1 MPKPSNGSTVTVAAP
16 PQRPVNLLQ
25 PTQEGDGQGR
35 TMRLWVTGAE
45 GVLGKRV
52 VAAAHQ
58 RGYEVRGTSHRECA
72 IENMDQVFT
81 AAGEFNPD
89 AIINCAGRLP
99 DSHPLEMIPA
109 NSLGPHVLAST
120 KVRLVHMSTD
130 CVFSSKQNVRH
141 RTSETPSPDSLYG
154 KTKAAGELLQYP
166 HALTVRGS
174 FISSEGGFLKW
185 LLEARGTVPA
195 WANAFWNGTSAV
207 IMAEA
212 LVELAAG
219 HRTGIIHV
227 AAPDYIT
234 KAEMMLFFRD
244 CLNLPFEIEMVYK
257 PVIFR
262 VLHPDFRL
270 RPVREVL
277 AAMLEKV
284 PVGS

>member
-1 MPKPSNGSTVTVAAP
+1 MPKPSNGSAMTVAAP
-16 PQRPVNLLQ
+16 PLQPVKLLQ
-25 PTQEGDGQGR
+25 PTQEGDGQSR
-35 TMRLWVTGAE
+35 TMRLWVTGSE

-52 VAAAHQ
+52 IAAARQ
-58 RGYEVRGTSHRECA
+58 RGYEILGTSHRECA

-81 AAGEFNPD
+81 VAGEFNPD
-89 AIINCAGRLP
+89 AIINCAGKLP

-109 NSLGPHVLAST
+109 NCLGPHVLAST

-130 CVFSSKQNVRH
+130 CVFSSKQNIRH
-141 RTSETPSPDSLYG
+141 RTSEIPSPDSLYG
-154 KTKAAGELLQYP
+154 KTKAAGEVFLYP
-166 HALTVRGS
+166 HTLTVRGS
-174 FISSEGGFLKW
+174 FISPEGGFLKW
-185 LLEARGTVPA
+185 LLAAEGTIPA

-212 LVELAAG
+212 LVELAMG

-244 CLNLPFEIEMVYK
+244 YLNLPFEIEMVYK
-257 PVIFR
+257 PEIFR

-277 AAMLEKV
+277 SKMLDKV
-284 PVGS
+284 PI